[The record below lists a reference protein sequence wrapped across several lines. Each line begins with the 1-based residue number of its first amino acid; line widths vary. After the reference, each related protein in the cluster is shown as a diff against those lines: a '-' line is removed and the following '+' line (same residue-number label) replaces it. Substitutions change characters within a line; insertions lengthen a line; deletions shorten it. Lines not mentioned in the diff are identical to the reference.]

1 MTFDELREERDSW
14 QSLLSHPMWKVLA
27 EYAEAQKTARIALLL
42 NGTDNVREEDKL
54 RGEVLGIGLFFQYP
68 QTMLEDINVELDNL
82 KQGEAE

>member
-1 MTFDELREERDSW
+1 MTVDKLREERDSW

-27 EYAEAQKTARIALLL
+27 EYAEAQKTSRIALLL
-42 NGTDNVREEDKL
+42 NGTDNIREEDKL

-68 QTMLEDINVELDNL
+68 QTMVEAINVELDNL